1 MKKSEKEVLRKSII
15 RSILLILSVIS
26 VIMGMLITIESL
38 TNNKEKKEQL
48 VNYETNGKIN
58 YTIKLSENDFYD
70 ENEIKNSAVLSK
82 YIESIALN
90 FRYEMSASK
99 LIDSTAVYSGKIT
112 LVNNYYNNEKKEVLW
127 TKEFDLIPETTITEK
142 EKSIVSFEKTLDIDY
157 DYYNELAQY
166 FANESEEFT
175 EPYLKVEFL
184 VDNDLT
190 LVDTKNKFYDNHTV
204 TLIIPLLENVTSIE
218 KIGEFSEQE
227 ALYNISILGINYVQ
241 LATGICLIFVSV
253 AFIYTAIKMFL
264 DINNISKYVIAR
276 NKILKRYA
284 DIIAETSTKPDF
296 KGLEVMEITN
306 MIDLVDIE
314 DELRIPIIYYE
325 AYKGRESWF
334 IINHNDKV
342 YRYILKKKKMK

>member
-38 TNNKEKKEQL
+38 TNNREKKEQL
-48 VNYETNGKIN
+48 VNYETNGKID
-58 YTIKLSENDFYD
+58 YTINLI
-70 ENEIKNSAVLSK
+70 ENEFYENGEVTNSAVLSK
-82 YIESIALN
+82 YIENISLK
-90 FRYEMSASK
+90 FRYEMSSSK
-99 LIDSTAVYSGKIT
+99 LVNSTSVYTGKIT
-112 LVNNYYNNEKKEVLW
+112 LVNSYTNSNDRQEELW
-127 TKEFDLIPETTITEK
+127 TKEFELIPETTLSEN
-142 EKSIVSFEKTLDIDY
+142 EKSIVSFEKELDIDY
-157 DYYNELAQY
+157 NYYNELAQN
-166 FANESEEFT
+166 FLNEAEVFT
-175 EPYLKVEFL
+175 NAYLKVEFL
-184 VDNDLT
+184 IDNDLT
-190 LVDTKNKFYDNHTV
+190 LVDTDNKFYDNHTV

-218 KIGEFSEQE
+218 KIGEFNDQE
-227 ALYNISILGINYVQ
+227 ALYNISILGINYVH
-241 LATGICLIFVSV
+241 LATGICLIFVSI

-264 DINNISKYVIAR
+264 DINNISKYVLAK

-342 YRYILKKKKMK
+342 YRYILKKKK